1 MANHELPTG
10 AEQRWCSALD
20 AGLVGLWDL
29 NPGAET
35 VHYTPQWK
43 ARLGLPGYAGPDSTS
58 FWRIRVHP
66 DDLGAML
73 RALRAHLAGTGA
85 GLAPTYEM
93 RFRLRAGDGRYRHV
107 LSRGRVVERD
117 ARGEALRM
125 IGTMVELAAPGATPD
140 PVLPVLAPRPS
151 IETGPRWHPLLRQIG
166 DLLDLALGD
175 AARTVAP

>member
-1 MANHELPTG
+1 MVNIDLPTG

-29 NPGAET
+29 SPRAET

-43 ARLGLPGYAGPDSTS
+43 ARLGLPGFAGPDSTS

-73 RALRAHLAGTGA
+73 RALRAQIAA
-85 GLAPTYEM
+85 PRAALAPTYEM
-93 RFRLRAGDGRYRHV
+93 RFRLRAGDDRYRSV

-125 IGTMVELAAPGATPD
+125 VGTMVEVASPGAPAVD
-140 PVLPVLAPRPS
+140 PSLLPARPS
-151 IETGPRWHPLLRQIG
+151 IETSVNWHPLLRQIG

-175 AARTVAP
+175 VGSGVAT